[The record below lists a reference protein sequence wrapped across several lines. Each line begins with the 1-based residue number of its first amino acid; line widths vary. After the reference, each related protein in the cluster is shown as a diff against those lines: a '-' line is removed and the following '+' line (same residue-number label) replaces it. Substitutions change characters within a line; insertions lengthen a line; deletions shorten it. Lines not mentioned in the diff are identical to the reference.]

1 MTITVL
7 TTRPLPLP
15 ELKLG
20 GEPIRFAALGSGEG
34 DGARAL
40 LATALDPVDAAMI
53 AALPGS
59 VGLIANLGVGTDNI
73 DLAAAAARGI
83 RVSNTPVVTEDTAD
97 QAFALILATC
107 RRTAQADRFV
117 RSGGWEAGKPFAP
130 GIRVH
135 GARLGIAG
143 FGAIGQAVA
152 RRATGFGMQVSY
164 WARAARPEGDALGA
178 RYIAGLEQLV
188 TESDIVSIHVPLT
201 GDTHHLF
208 DAALLSQFK
217 PGAVLVNTARGA
229 VVDEAA
235 LVAALESG
243 VLGGAGLDVF
253 EDEPRVHPGL
263 LGIDSVVLAPHAGS
277 ATQACRADMAAR
289 VVGNLMR
296 YLETGEPVDRV
307 I

>member
-1 MTITVL
+1 MQRRYVTVDVF
-7 TTRPLPLP
+7 TDRAF
-15 ELKLG
+15 G
-20 GEPIRFAALGSGEG
+20 GNP
-34 DGARAL
+34 
-40 LATALDPVDAAMI
+40 
-53 AALPGS
+53 
-59 VGLIANLGVGTDNI
+59 
-73 DLAAAAARGI
+73 LAAAVARGI

-235 LVAALESG
+235 LIDALERG
-243 VLGGAGLDVF
+243 VIAGAGLDVF
-253 EDEPRVHPGL
+253 ENEPNVPDRLKALPH
-263 LGIDSVVLAPHAGS
+263 VVLAPHIGS
-277 ATQACRADMAAR
+277 ATGQTRQAMADLAFNNLAAHLA
-289 VVGNLMR
+289 GK
-296 YLETGEPVDRV
+296 PVLTPV
-307 I
+307 PECQG